1 MVDHGP
7 RERDHFDAHPS
18 PRACGID
25 SLPPAEVSSLGG
37 VKAYALILLLMVTG
51 CGGGGRVATEPT
63 FTDESL
69 SRWSVEQMP
78 GGRVFVENGRLVIED
93 AAGCTV
99 WWREKLR
106 APVTIRYRAT
116 VSSRSRVS
124 DLNCFWMAS
133 DPAHPD
139 RLIENAAGRT
149 GKFADYDRLA
159 TYYVGC
165 GGNENTTT
173 RFRRYDGTGAK
184 PLLPEHDLREARHLL
199 EPDRSYL
206 IEISVSDDGVVRYAR
221 DGEVYFEFLDPQP
234 LREGWFGF
242 RTVHSRIEIESFEVG
257 RN

>member
-1 MVDHGP
+1 M
-7 RERDHFDAHPS
+7 
-18 PRACGID
+18 
-25 SLPPAEVSSLGG
+25 SSLKR
-37 VKAYALILLLMVTG
+37 VKHYALIFVLLLTS
-51 CGGGGRVATEPT
+51 CGAGEHIVQIRE

-69 SRWSVEQMP
+69 ARWSVEQMP

-99 WWREKLR
+99 WFRDKLR

-133 DPAHPD
+133 DPAHPGG
-139 RLIENAAGRT
+139 LIENAAGRT
-149 GKFADYDRLA
+149 GKFEDYDRLA

-165 GGNENTTT
+165 GGNANTTT
-173 RFRRYDGTGAK
+173 RFRRYDGAGAK
-184 PLLPEHDLREARHLL
+184 PLSPEHDLREPRFLL

-206 IEISVSDDGVVRYAR
+206 IELSVSEDGFVRYTR
-221 DGEVYFEFLDPQP
+221 DGEVFFEFPDPAP

-242 RTVHSRIEIESFEVG
+242 RTVHSRIEIESFEV
-257 RN
+257 N